1 MIQEIVVPY
10 GICGAI
16 FGLLFEMLVKSQDRD
31 HEVKGWERVYWVSL
45 WPFCLVIFLYNFL
58 KGFWE

>member
-16 FGLLFEMLVKSQDRD
+16 FGLLFELLVKSQDRD
-31 HEVKGWERVYWVSL
+31 HEV
-45 WPFCLVIFLYNFL
+45 
-58 KGFWE
+58 